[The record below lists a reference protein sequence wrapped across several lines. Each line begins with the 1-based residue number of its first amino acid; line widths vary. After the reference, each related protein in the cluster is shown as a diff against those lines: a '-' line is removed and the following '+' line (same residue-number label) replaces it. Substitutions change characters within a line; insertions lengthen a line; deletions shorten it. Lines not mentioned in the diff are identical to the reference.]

1 MTTETVGLVVLTL
14 NLLSMHSAFTA
25 IKLLL
30 NVACSCRDSL
40 LSTSCL
46 SLAFIPYCNMGV
58 GSLLLQNDIKAP
70 FCSLM
75 IHVIYSVGHFAG
87 RRVHGQNH
95 ERRQKEKGPK
105 HGVGWSK
112 RHATRVIQTNHGLTG
127 TIRQSF
133 GQNSTK

>member
-1 MTTETVGLVVLTL
+1 MTRYRICRPVVYDDDLEILKALIQNTL
-14 NLLSMHSAFTA
+14 NCLIEVSTQVVAGYDNRNRRTSCSHPHLLSMHSAFTA

-30 NVACSCRDSL
+30 NVACRCRDSL

-75 IHVIYSVGHFAG
+75 IHVIYSVGHI
-87 RRVHGQNH
+87 RWQ
-95 ERRQKEKGPK
+95 
-105 HGVGWSK
+105 
-112 RHATRVIQTNHGLTG
+112 TRP
-127 TIRQSF
+127 RSEP
-133 GQNSTK
+133 